1 MTCPFTQTYA
11 ADAASPTCQAFWVQS
26 IWAPHVAHGSDRR
39 SVFSTTVTRLP
50 KLHELSNA
58 CAAATRSCTADAS
71 FVCSVASIFPSAVQS
86 MRQHVTAL
94 WEPVRS
100 CLFAELST
108 SKRSTGAGALESV
121 GLSKHPHAV

>member
-50 KLHELSNA
+50 KLHEREQRV
-58 CAAATRSCTADAS
+58 CRRDAFLYCRCI
-71 FVCSVASIFPSAVQS
+71 FVCSVASMFPSGGPVDAAARHRAVG
-86 MRQHVTAL
+86 TG
-94 WEPVRS
+94 P
-100 CLFAELST
+100 ELSFAGLRT
-108 SKRSTGAGALESV
+108 SERSTGAGALQSV
-121 GLSKHPHAV
+121 GLSRHPHSV